1 MQSIKYYISKTL
13 KDVPFKEAIEK
24 TVEALKKE
32 GFGVLSEIDIQDTL
46 KNKLNTE
53 FYKYTILGACNP
65 KLAYEALQAENK
77 IGTMLPCN
85 VIIQERESGT
95 IEISAVDPAA
105 SMMAVKNDALKTLA
119 KEVQEKLSKVIE
131 SI

>member
-65 KLAYEALQAENK
+65 KLAYEALKAENK